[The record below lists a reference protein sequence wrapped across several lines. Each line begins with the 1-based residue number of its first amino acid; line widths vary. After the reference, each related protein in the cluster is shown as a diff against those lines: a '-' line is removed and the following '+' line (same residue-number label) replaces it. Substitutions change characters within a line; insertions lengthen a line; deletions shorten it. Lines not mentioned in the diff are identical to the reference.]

1 MKVKEKCKCFKK
13 VGIFFRKLTNAVL
26 KSKLTI
32 FGQKQE
38 VQERKFFLKGVYL
51 SVND

>member
-26 KSKLTI
+26 NSKLMF

-38 VQERKFFLKGVYL
+38 IQGRKFFLKGVYL